1 MRIRT
6 KVVAAGLL
14 TLLGALGPHAGAA
27 QAAEITVLASMG
39 GISGVRD
46 LAAGFMAATGHKVI
60 ASQEANVMTKV
71 NAGAA
76 DIVTGG
82 PGAIDNLIKEGKSNH
97 IRNVV
102 LTAQREGMQ
111 TLEVALSE
119 LIAHGV
125 IDAEIGRLRSMY
137 PSEIKVPVAVAAN
150 GEGPQEG
157 AGSGRRSSRS
167 R

>member
-1 MRIRT
+1 
-6 KVVAAGLL
+6 
-14 TLLGALGPHAGAA
+14 
-27 QAAEITVLASMG
+27 
-39 GISGVRD
+39 VR
-46 LAAGFMAATGHKVI
+46 
-60 ASQEANVMTKV
+60 
-71 NAGAA
+71 
-76 DIVTGG
+76 
-82 PGAIDNLIKEGKSNH
+82 NLIKEGKSNH

-137 PSEIKVPVAVAAN
+137 PGEIKMPVPIAAN
-150 GEGPQEG
+150 GEGSPAE
-157 AGSGRRSSRS
+157 AGSGRRSGRP